1 MESYDVVSSKI
12 VGQSLMN
19 GSNENGLETIKFL
32 YVYITFLMFS
42 MFWIFNHKYLIEYY
56 MSYSIIFTKSE
67 NKEFNVSKNCISI
80 QIMQY
85 AAKLNILEQY
95 DEIFINNLFF
105 VYGDFIQKVCYIF
118 GI

>member
-42 MFWIFNHKYLIEYY
+42 MF
-56 MSYSIIFTKSE
+56 
-67 NKEFNVSKNCISI
+67 
-80 QIMQY
+80 
-85 AAKLNILEQY
+85 
-95 DEIFINNLFF
+95 
-105 VYGDFIQKVCYIF
+105 
-118 GI
+118 